1 MKTAHRIRM
10 NPTPEQVE
18 YLKRACGTRRFVYN
32 WGREQWEKQYQ
43 AYKQEQETVPEAE
56 RTLISPNALALKKQF
71 HALREE
77 AYPWTYEVTK
87 CVVEGAFDDLGKAY
101 SNFFAGRAAYPKY
114 KKKGKSHESFYL
126 SNDKFTLGSHWIA
139 IPGLGRF
146 ILDQREAKS
155 DRGKLRRK
163 LGTVNLAEKLR
174 FVEKGKASAPT
185 KKRQRRKQV
194 ICEQV
199 KILGATVS
207 CEAGHWYLSIQVEIT
222 KPLSP
227 TPSPVVGVDVGLK
240 QAAVV
245 SDGRVLE
252 NQKPLALH
260 LKKLGKLQRQL
271 SRKQKT
277 KDPETGKT
285 MFSKNYQRQRVK
297 VAHKHQQIA
306 NIRRDI
312 QHKFTTELAR
322 TCGVIGIEDL
332 NILGMM
338 ANRKLAR
345 SVADA
350 AMGQLLQFLK
360 TKVANAGGDLFVA
373 SRWFPSSKRCSC
385 CGHVKKRMP
394 LKHRTYQCQQCGL
407 VIDRDLNAALN
418 LWWFATEQLRQLHA
432 ESWPSWAVATTDDVK
447 APVEPM

>member
-18 YLKRACGTRRFVYN
+18 YLKRACGTRRFLYN

-43 AYKQEQETVPEAE
+43 AYKAEQETVPEE
-56 RTLISPNALALKKQF
+56 QRVLKPPNALALKKQF
-71 HALREE
+71 NEIREQE
-77 AYPWTYEVTK
+77 YPWTYQVTK
-87 CVVEGAFDDLGKAY
+87 CVVEGAFDDLKNAY
-101 SNFFAGRAAYPKY
+101 DNFFAGRANYPQY

-126 SNDKFTLGSHWIA
+126 SNDKFTLGSQWIS

-146 ILDQREAKS
+146 ILDSRHTTK
-155 DRGKLRRK
+155 DRGKLKRQ

-174 FVEKGKASAPT
+174 FVEEGKATVRTS
-185 KKRQRRKQV
+185 KRKQRKQV
-194 ICEQV
+194 LCSAV

-207 CEAGHWYLSIQVEIT
+207 CEAGHWYVSIQVEIQRERS
-222 KPLSP
+222 K
-227 TPSPVVGVDVGLK
+227 TPEAVVGVDVGLK

-245 SDGRVLE
+245 SDGRRLE
-252 NQKPLALH
+252 NQRPLALH
-260 LKKLGKLQRQL
+260 LKKLRKLQRKL
-271 SRKQKT
+271 SKKQKT
-277 KDPETGKT
+277 KDPETKRT
-285 MFSKNYQRQRVK
+285 IFSKNYEKQRLK
-297 VAHKHQQIA
+297 VARKHQQIA

-338 ANRKLAR
+338 ANRNLSRA
-345 SVADA
+345 VADA

-360 TKVANAGGDLFVA
+360 SKVANAGGDLLIA
-373 SRWFPSSKRCSC
+373 SRWFPSTKRCSC

-394 LKHRTYQCQQCGL
+394 LKHRTYMCLVCGL

-418 LWWFATEQLRQLHA
+418 LLWFATEQLRQLRA
-432 ESWPSWAVATTDDVK
+432 
-447 APVEPM
+447 

>member
-1 MKTAHRIRM
+1 
-10 NPTPEQVE
+10 V
-18 YLKRACGTRRFVYN
+18 
-32 WGREQWEKQYQ
+32 
-43 AYKQEQETVPEAE
+43 YKQEQETVPEAA
-56 RTLISPNALALKKQF
+56 RRLTSPSALALKKQF
-71 HALREE
+71 HAMREE
-77 AYPWTYEVTK
+77 AYPWTYDVTK

-101 SNFFAGRAAYPKY
+101 SNFFAGRAKYPKY

-126 SNDKFTLGSHWIA
+126 SNDKFTVGSHWMS

-146 ILDQREAKS
+146 ILDQRKIEKG
-155 DRGKLRRK
+155 RGKLLRT
-163 LGTVNLAEKLR
+163 LGTVNLAETFR
-174 FVEKGKASAPT
+174 FMEEGKATVAT
-185 KKRQRRKQV
+185 KKRNQRKQV
-194 ICEQV
+194 VCEKV

-240 QAAVV
+240 HAAVV

-277 KDPETGKT
+277 KDPATGKT
-285 MFSKNYQRQRVK
+285 TFSKNYQKQRVK
-297 VAHKHQQIA
+297 VARKYQQIA
-306 NIRRDI
+306 NIRRDV

-322 TCGVIGIEDL
+322 TVGTIGIEDL

-338 ANRKLAR
+338 ANRKLSRAI
-345 SVADA
+345 ADA

-360 TKVANAGGDLFVA
+360 TKIANTGGNLFIA
-373 SRWFPSSKRCSC
+373 SRWFPSTKLCSC
-385 CGHVKKRMP
+385 CGHIKKRMP
-394 LKHRTYQCQQCGL
+394 LKHRTYRCLVCGL
-407 VIDRDLNAALN
+407 VMERDLNAALN
-418 LWWFATEQLRQLHA
+418 LWGFATEQLRQLHA
-432 ESWPSWAVATTDDVK
+432 
-447 APVEPM
+447 

>member
-1 MKTAHRIRM
+1 M

-18 YLKRACGTRRFVYN
+18 YLKRACGTRRFIYN

-43 AYKQEQETVPEAE
+43 AYKLEQETVPEAE
-56 RTLISPNALALKKQF
+56 RMLRPPNANALKAQF
-71 HALREE
+71 HAIREQE
-77 AYPWTYEVTK
+77 YPWTYDVTK
-87 CVVEGAFDDLGKAY
+87 CVVEGAFSDLGQAY
-101 SNFFAGRAAYPKY
+101 ANFFAGRGNYPNY

-126 SNDKFTLGSHWIA
+126 STDKFTVGSHWIA

-146 ILDQREAKS
+146 ILDGRKQEK

-174 FVEKGKASAPT
+174 FVEEGHATVPS
-185 KKRQRRKQV
+185 KKRNRRKKV
-194 ICEQV
+194 VCEEV

-207 CEAGHWYLSIQVEIT
+207 CEAGHWYVSIQVEI
-222 KPLSP
+222 KRERPS
-227 TPSPVVGVDVGLK
+227 TPERVVGVDVGLK

-245 SDGRVLE
+245 SDGRRLE

-260 LKKLGKLQRQL
+260 LKKLGKLQRKL
-271 SRKQKT
+271 SKKQKT
-277 KDPETGKT
+277 KDPETKRT
-285 MFSKNYQRQRVK
+285 VFSNNYHKQRLK
-297 VAHKHQQIA
+297 VARKHQQIA
-306 NIRRDI
+306 NMRRDV

-322 TCGVIGIEDL
+322 TCGAIGIEDL

-338 ANRKLAR
+338 ANRNLAR
-345 SVADA
+345 AIADA

-360 TKVANAGGDLFVA
+360 NKVASAGGNLFIA
-373 SRWFPSSKRCSC
+373 SRWFPSTKRCSC

-394 LKHRTYQCQQCGL
+394 LKHRTYQCHACGL

-418 LWWFATEQLRQLHA
+418 LAWVANDMLRQLHA
-432 ESWPSWAVATTDDVK
+432 
-447 APVEPM
+447 

>member
-1 MKTAHRIRM
+1 M

-18 YLKRACGTRRFVYN
+18 YLKRACGTRRFIYN

-43 AYKQEQETVPEAE
+43 AYKLEQETVPEAE
-56 RTLISPNALALKKQF
+56 RMLRPPNANALKAQF
-71 HALREE
+71 HAIREQE
-77 AYPWTYEVTK
+77 YPWTYDVTK
-87 CVVEGAFDDLGKAY
+87 CVVEGAFSDLGQAY
-101 SNFFAGRAAYPKY
+101 ANFFAGRGNYPSY

-126 SNDKFTLGSHWIA
+126 STDKFTVGSHWIA

-146 ILDQREAKS
+146 ILDGRKQEK

-174 FVEKGKASAPT
+174 FVEEGHATVPS
-185 KKRQRRKQV
+185 KKRNRRKQV
-194 ICEQV
+194 VCEEV

-207 CEAGHWYLSIQVEIT
+207 GEAGHWYVSIQVEI
-222 KPLSP
+222 KRERPS
-227 TPSPVVGVDVGLK
+227 TPERVVGVDVGLK

-245 SDGRVLE
+245 SDGRRLE

-260 LKKLGKLQRQL
+260 LKKLGKLQRKL
-271 SRKQKT
+271 SKKQKT
-277 KDPETGKT
+277 KDPETKRT
-285 MFSKNYQRQRVK
+285 VFSNNYQKQRLK
-297 VAHKHQQIA
+297 VARKHQQIA
-306 NIRRDI
+306 NIRRDV

-322 TCGVIGIEDL
+322 TCGAIGIEDL

-338 ANRKLAR
+338 ANRNLAR
-345 SVADA
+345 AIADA

-360 TKVANAGGDLFVA
+360 NKVASAGGNLFIA
-373 SRWFPSSKRCSC
+373 SRWFPSTKRCSC

-394 LKHRTYQCQQCGL
+394 LKHRTYQCHACGL

-418 LWWFATEQLRQLHA
+418 LAWVANEMLRQLHA
-432 ESWPSWAVATTDDVK
+432 
-447 APVEPM
+447 

>member
-18 YLKRACGTRRFVYN
+18 YLKRACGTRRFIYN

-43 AYKQEQETVPEAE
+43 AYKQEQETVPEE
-56 RTLISPNALALKKQF
+56 QRVLTPPNALALKKHF
-71 HALREE
+71 NKIREQE
-77 AYPWTYEVTK
+77 YPWTYQVTK
-87 CVVEGAFDDLGKAY
+87 CVVEGAFDDLKKAY
-101 SNFFAGRAAYPKY
+101 DHFFAGRASYPKY

-126 SNDKFTLGSHWIA
+126 SNDKFTVGSHWIS

-146 ILDQREAKS
+146 ILDQRQIEKG
-155 DRGKLRRK
+155 RGKLLRK

-174 FVEKGKASAPT
+174 FVEEGKATVPM
-185 KKRQRRKQV
+185 KKRKARQQV
-194 ICEQV
+194 LCEQV

-207 CEAGHWYLSIQVEIT
+207 CEAGHWYVSIQVEI
-222 KPLSP
+222 KRKRPP
-227 TPSPVVGVDVGLK
+227 TPSLVVGVDVGLK

-245 SDGRVLE
+245 SDGRRLQ
-252 NQKPLALH
+252 NQRPLASH
-260 LKKLGKLQRQL
+260 LKKLGKLQRKL
-271 SRKQKT
+271 PKKQQT
-277 KDPETGKT
+277 KDPETRR
-285 MFSKNYQRQRVK
+285 SVVSSNYEKQRLK
-297 VAHKHQQIA
+297 VARKHQQIA
-306 NIRRDI
+306 NIRRDV

-332 NILGMM
+332 GILGMM

-360 TKVANAGGDLFVA
+360 TKVATAGGKLVIA
-373 SRWFPSSKRCSC
+373 SRWFPSTKRCSC
-385 CGHVKKRMP
+385 CGQVKKHMP
-394 LKHRTYQCQQCGL
+394 LKHRTYQCLICGL

-418 LWWFATEQLRQLHA
+418 LAWFATEQLRQLPA
-432 ESWPSWAVATTDDVK
+432 
-447 APVEPM
+447 

>member
-1 MKTAHRIRM
+1 MKTAHKIRM

-43 AYKQEQETVPEAE
+43 AYQLEQETTPEEE
-56 RTLISPNALALKKQF
+56 RKLTAPNALALKKQF
-71 HALREE
+71 HAIREE
-77 AYPWTYEVTK
+77 AYPWTYDVTK
-87 CVVEGAFDDLGKAY
+87 CVVEGAFADVGKAY
-101 SNFFAGRAAYPKY
+101 KNFFAGRANYPQY

-146 ILDQREAKS
+146 ILDGRKQRS
-155 DRGKLRRK
+155 DRGKLRRE

-174 FVEKGKASAPT
+174 FVEEGHATVPMSA
-185 KKRQRRKQV
+185 RHRRKQV
-194 ICEQV
+194 MCERV

-207 CEAGHWYLSIQVEIT
+207 CEAGHWYMSIQVEI
-222 KPLSP
+222 KQERPG
-227 TPSPVVGVDVGLK
+227 TPERVVGVDVGLK

-245 SDGRVLE
+245 SDGRRLE

-260 LKKLGKLQRQL
+260 LKKLGKLQRKL
-271 SRKQKT
+271 SKKRKTTDPAT
-277 KDPETGKT
+277 KRTV
-285 MFSKNYQRQRVK
+285 FSNNYQKQRLK
-297 VAHKHQQIA
+297 VARKHQQIA
-306 NIRRDI
+306 NVRRDV
-312 QHKFTTELAR
+312 QHKFTTELAQ
-322 TCGVIGIEDL
+322 TCGAIGIEDL

-345 SVADA
+345 AIADA

-360 TKVANAGGDLFVA
+360 NKVASAGGNLFIA
-373 SRWFPSSKRCSC
+373 SRWFPSTKRCSC

-394 LKHRTYQCQQCGL
+394 LKHRTYQCHACGL

-418 LWWFATEQLRQLHA
+418 LAWVANDMLRQLHA
-432 ESWPSWAVATTDDVK
+432 
-447 APVEPM
+447 

>member
-1 MKTAHRIRM
+1 M
-10 NPTPEQVE
+10 
-18 YLKRACGTRRFVYN
+18 
-32 WGREQWEKQYQ
+32 
-43 AYKQEQETVPEAE
+43 
-56 RTLISPNALALKKQF
+56 
-71 HALREE
+71 REE
-77 AYPWTYEVTK
+77 AYPWTYDVTK

-101 SNFFAGRAAYPKY
+101 SNFFAGRTAYPKY

-174 FVEKGKASAPT
+174 FVEEGKASAPT

-207 CEAGHWYLSIQVEIT
+207 GEAGHWYLSIQVEIT

-285 MFSKNYQRQRVK
+285 TFSKNYQRQRVK
-297 VAHKHQQIA
+297 VARKHQQIA
-306 NIRRDI
+306 NIRRDV

-322 TCGVIGIEDL
+322 AAGTIGIEDL

-345 SVADA
+345 AVADA
-350 AMGQLLQFLK
+350 AMGQLLQLLK
-360 TKVANAGGDLFVA
+360 TKVAASGGNLFMA
-373 SRWFPSSKRCSC
+373 SRWFPSTKRCSG

-394 LKHRTYQCQQCGL
+394 LKHRTYHCVSCGL
-407 VIDRDLNAALN
+407 VIDRDLNASLN
-418 LWWFATEQLRQLHA
+418 LAQFAHDMLRQLSA
-432 ESWPSWAVATTDDVK
+432 
-447 APVEPM
+447 